1 MSLFAHKVVIRTTDF
16 NSERETYI
24 QVFNWSSYEL
34 YYFEDIV

>member
-1 MSLFAHKVVIRTTDF
+1 MSLFARKVVIRNIDF

-24 QVFNWSSYEL
+24 QVFTWSYYER